1 MDRLTAARVFVAI
14 AERGSL
20 TAAATALDISRAM
33 VTRYLNE
40 MESWVGT
47 RLLHRNTRH
56 VGLTSAGE
64 RILDRSRA
72 LLAMADQLP
81 EPADEDAGLRG
92 VLRVT
97 CAQAMSQTLLTHV
110 VVPFL
115 DQHPDTTVDLLVA
128 ERIVDLVEDRIDL
141 SIRVTDSLPQGVIAR
156 PLGVCRI
163 VICAAPSYLARHGT
177 PEQPADLLGHNC
189 LSFSHFS
196 RGQWRFAPPGQPPLE
211 IPVAGNLGAN
221 DSMAL
226 LAAAIH
232 GAGITMQPWYAAAGP
247 VARGELVV
255 LLPDAAP
262 PALGIHAVYASRRH
276 QSPLMRAFLDFTVER
291 FARPGVLS

>member
-20 TAAATALDISRAM
+20 TAAASVLDMSRAM

-40 MESWVGT
+40 MESWVGM

-56 VGLTSAGE
+56 TGLTDAGE
-64 RILDRSRA
+64 RILARSRE
-72 LLAMADQLP
+72 LLAVADQLP
-81 EPADEDAGLRG
+81 EPAHEGADLRG

-97 CAQAMSQTLLTHV
+97 CAQAMSQPLLKHV

-115 DQHPDTTVDLLVA
+115 DLHPDAAVDLLVG

-141 SIRVTDSLPQGVIAR
+141 SIRVTDTLPQGVIAR
-156 PLGVCRI
+156 PVGLCRI
-163 VICAAPSYLARHGT
+163 VICAAPSYLARYGT
-177 PEQPADLLGHNC
+177 PRHPADLAGHNC

-196 RGQWRFAPPGQPPLE
+196 RRRWRFAMPGQPPAE
-211 IPVAGNLGAN
+211 VSVSGNLSAN
-221 DSMAL
+221 DSLTL
-226 LAAAIH
+226 LTAAIH
-232 GAGITMQPWYAAAGP
+232 GAGITLQPWYVASEP

-255 LLPDAAP
+255 LLPDAEP
-262 PALGIHAVYASRRH
+262 PSLGIHAVYTSRRH
-276 QSPLMRAFLDFTVER
+276 QTPLMRAFLDFTAER
-291 FARPGVLS
+291 FAQPGVLS